1 MTWWCFK
8 LLSIASYKRDIF
20 LNLYIQIFWMS
31 LELLMSVWIHPI
43 KNKVASNKDNLQF
56 PNSCESCIFGVND
69 WMPFSELSIDLS
81 RIKIKWHQTGNF
93 QFLKSCDSYIF
104 RVMDFKKIYQWTFC
118 KKKMTPFLGHFLPLS
133 HKYSQMRILSVF
145 EDDWL
150 IASYKGAEKC
160 NK

>member
-1 MTWWCFK
+1 
-8 LLSIASYKRDIF
+8 
-20 LNLYIQIFWMS
+20 MS

-81 RIKIKWHQTGNF
+81 CIKIKWHQTGNF

-104 RVMDFKKIYQWTFC
+104 GVMDLKKFISELFA
-118 KKKMTPFLGHFLPLS
+118 KK
-133 HKYSQMRILSVF
+133 R
-145 EDDWL
+145 
-150 IASYKGAEKC
+150 
-160 NK
+160 